1 MLSILREAGWPIWP
15 LLATSV
21 LGLALIFERFLS
33 LRRSQIMP
41 RGLNEQVAEMLR
53 NRQDSPDALNRLE
66 RNSPLGRVLA
76 EVMRHRHLPREE
88 LRSVVEDTGR
98 AVAHDLSRYIPAIGT
113 IAVVAPLMGLFGTVV
128 GMIEIFGS
136 YTPEGGDPAQLAR
149 GISIALYNTGFGI
162 LIAIPAM
169 IAHRYLRGRVEGY
182 LNTMEIAAARL
193 ARAVSPASREDRP

>member
-1 MLSILREAGWPIWP
+1 MPARGPPRPPAHLELTALLSILREAGWPIWP

-33 LRRSQIMP
+33 LRRSQVMP

-53 NRQDSPDALNRLE
+53 NRQDSPESLSRLE

-128 GMIEIFGS
+128 GMIEIFG
-136 YTPEGGDPAQLAR
+136 
-149 GISIALYNTGFGI
+149 
-162 LIAIPAM
+162 
-169 IAHRYLRGRVEGY
+169 
-182 LNTMEIAAARL
+182 
-193 ARAVSPASREDRP
+193 